1 MSLYKRGNVWWM
13 RFTAPDGRELRETT
27 GTTDKR
33 QAQELHDTR
42 KAELWRQAR
51 LGERPRYTW
60 QHAVVRWVEETPG
73 RKSMPT
79 TLSQLRFADR
89 HLGALYLDQITADRI
104 SAMLRAYRASG
115 VKAGTSNRLL
125 AIIRAILSAA
135 NRWEWIEAVP
145 KVRRIEEPEKRIRWL
160 TREEADRLIAALPP
174 HTAAMAR
181 FTLATGLRDQ
191 NVCKLEWHQ
200 VDLDRRVAWIY
211 ADQAKAKKPIAI
223 PLNADALIV
232 LREQQGHHPQWVFP
246 FNGRP
251 VSRCGHTGWRAAL
264 KAAGITHF
272 RWHDLRHTWASWH
285 VQAGTP
291 LNVLRELGGWATMDI
306 VLRYAHLS
314 AEHLAEHA
322 NRISGPRL
330 VRTIPGTATQKV
342 AATSG

>member
-27 GTTDKR
+27 GTADRR
-33 QAQELHDTR
+33 QAQELHDTK

-60 QHAVVRWVEETPG
+60 QQAVVRWIEETPS
-73 RKSMPT
+73 RKSMST
-79 TLSQLRFADR
+79 TLSQLRFADPY
-89 HLGALYLDQITADRI
+89 LGALNLEQVSADRI
-104 SAMLRAYRASG
+104 GAMLRAYRATG

-125 AIIRAILSAA
+125 AIVRAILNAA
-135 NRWEWIEAVP
+135 NRWGWIDAVP
-145 KVRRIEEPEKRIRWL
+145 KVRRIEDPAIRVRWL
-160 TREEADRLIAALPP
+160 TRNEADRLIAALSP

-191 NVCKLEWHQ
+191 NVCKLQWNQ
-200 VDLDRRVAWIY
+200 IDLDRRVAWIY
-211 ADQAKAKKPIAI
+211 ADQAKAGKSIAV
-223 PLNADALIV
+223 PLNGDAMAI
-232 LREQQGHHPQWVFP
+232 LREQSGQHPQLVFP
-246 FNGRP
+246 FQGRA
-251 VSRCGHTGWRAAL
+251 VSRCGHTGWRGAL
-264 KAAGITHF
+264 KAAGIKNF

-322 NRISGPRL
+322 GRISGPRL
-330 VRTIPGTATQKV
+330 VRTIHGTSPQKV
-342 AATSG
+342 AATG